1 MKGGGGGGGGN
12 WTRISM
18 LSDRRNTFSILM
30 FGLIFTSCIRPFTQW
45 HWIEYLNIIDVMVWF
60 SLAAITWAEGNQ
72 YFTCC
77 YEATMNS
84 SASVWSVLWNG
95 GKGGVQ
101 WVNWLLFVSTYE
113 DLSTQWGWVKMAC
126 SRPYS
131 FFQELIFVISL
142 YWILFQTN
150 ETALVKVMTW
160 HITGSKTLREPVI
173 TQFTDPCTCMLH
185 FASCHIN
192 DMCITGT

>member
-1 MKGGGGGGGGN
+1 
-12 WTRISM
+12 M
-18 LSDRRNTFSILM
+18 LSDRRNAFSILM
-30 FGLIFTSCIRPFTQW
+30 LGLIFTSCIGTFTQW

-84 SASVWSVLWNG
+84 SASAWSVLWNG

-113 DLSTQWGWVKMAC
+113 RYINSVRLGQNGLQPTLQFLPRTYICNVIILNFVPNKWNCIGQCNDLAHNRIQNVTWASHNPVHWPMYMYA
-126 SRPYS
+126 
-131 FFQELIFVISL
+131 SL
-142 YWILFQTN
+142 RI
-150 ETALVKVMTW
+150 MT
-160 HITGSKTLREPVI
+160 
-173 TQFTDPCTCMLH
+173 
-185 FASCHIN
+185 SCHIN